1 MKKGEEVARKLIAPM
16 YVLGLLGMLVI
27 VVAVYITREFRE
39 GGERVADY
47 TDISDEWTLDSEGT
61 KPVDLGSLGEYMDEE
76 TGVLSIYHRLP
87 LMDGDESLVFRSKDV
102 YTKLLIDEKVV
113 YETKVYESRF
123 YNRSPGNLWN
133 IAKFHDECSGA
144 LVEMQIYMVYDTNAV
159 TVDNTIWGDKA
170 DIVHTFLKEK
180 LFGITVSMLMI
191 IIGLILIAVDLMPA
205 YSHARKNHGMIWLGL
220 YSSLIGVWSV
230 LETNVM
236 QFFVAD
242 MRVLQ
247 LIGNIIMILDS
258 MPLLL
263 YLDCEYQIFKNRMM
277 QLFCYFNIVYI
288 LVSVGL
294 QLSGVSDLH
303 VVLPGAML
311 SMVVSCVVLLVWVVV
326 ELSSMIRMH
335 QSVLHYALQLSGL
348 GALWISALCEMV
360 RYSQSD
366 HMDRAEYMRVGM
378 LIFVICLAISSQLET
393 YRLFEN
399 GLKYDIISSL
409 AYSDGLTGLGNR
421 TAYLEQIE
429 AHASGETGIS
439 QLGIVFLDVNNLKK
453 VNDNQGH
460 EKGDELITTASK
472 IIANSFGKHGKSYR
486 IGGDEFCVLMT
497 GISLQEKYE
506 TGLAEFQRLIEEANR
521 VKGRTYEIQIAN
533 GFRICDTINREK
545 IDEAV
550 MAADTAMYANK
561 SFFKNKAG

>member
-561 SFFKNKAG
+561 SFLKNKAG

>member
-113 YETKVYESRF
+113 YETKAYESRF

-326 ELSSMIRMH
+326 ELSSMIRRH

-472 IIANSFGKHGKSYR
+472 IIANSFGKYGKSYR

-561 SFFKNKAG
+561 SFLKNKAG

>member
-311 SMVVSCVVLLVWVVV
+311 SMVVSCVVLLEWVVV
-326 ELSSMIRMH
+326 ELSSMIRRH

-460 EKGDELITTASK
+460 EKGDELITIASK

-561 SFFKNKAG
+561 SFLKNKAG

>member
-326 ELSSMIRMH
+326 ELSSMIRRH

-472 IIANSFGKHGKSYR
+472 IIANSFGKYGKSYR

-561 SFFKNKAG
+561 SFLKNKAG

>member
-326 ELSSMIRMH
+326 ELSSMIRRH

-561 SFFKNKAG
+561 SFLKNKAG